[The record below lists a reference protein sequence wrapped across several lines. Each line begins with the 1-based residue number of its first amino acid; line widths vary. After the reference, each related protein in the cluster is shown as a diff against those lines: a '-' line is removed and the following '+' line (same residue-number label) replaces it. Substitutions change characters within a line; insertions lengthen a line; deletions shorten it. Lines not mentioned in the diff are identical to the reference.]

1 MEILVFLV
9 FVFIYAFLRPFLMT
23 ESGSLIKKSTRI
35 LKNIRL
41 THVVVVI
48 IDRPGPKELDKTR
61 LNRGTKGDDVR
72 LERVNELEL
81 GVWIQLV
88 DSF

>member
-9 FVFIYAFLRPFLMT
+9 FVFIYAFLRPFLMAG
-23 ESGSLIKKSTRI
+23 SGSLIKKPTWI

-48 IDRPGPKELDKTR
+48 IDRPGPKELDKTG

-72 LERVNELEL
+72 LERVDELEL